1 METFEDGHSDPTHSQ
16 EARGRGDAAF
26 AKGDYDGA
34 ITAYTQA
41 VNANELDSKAWNNRG
56 LVYLRLQNWQQAEYD
71 AKSAILIDRD
81 SKVPNPYGY
90 CIRSLAR
97 QGAGKVDAAI
107 RDLKHAA
114 SLSPNDTRIQTTVSA
129 VEAARPPCPPPP
141 VVTIDYSAFPHLI
154 DMVISFA
161 NAATRVSLGSTCRA
175 LREKIIKIGEH
186 VHITT
191 TEDGCWL
198 LATFAQQSP
207 MGLTFRDPTQVQGP
221 KIHLCLVP
229 DDHRER
235 WADVWGIG
243 LAKVVTL
250 SGPMPA
256 SFVHSLPPRPEVL
269 RIRADEKGRIV
280 EDLSLDNLEASKIVM
295 FSVDVKYHSK
305 TLRTISLSHSVKR
318 LVW

>member
-1 METFEDGHSDPTHSQ
+1 MRAS
-16 EARGRGDAAF
+16 
-26 AKGDYDGA
+26 
-34 ITAYTQA
+34 
-41 VNANELDSKAWNNRG
+41 
-56 LVYLRLQNWQQAEYD
+56 WQQAEYD

-81 SKVPNPYGY
+81 YKVPNPYGY

-175 LREKIIKIGEH
+175 LREKIIKIGEL

-256 SFVHSLPPRPEVL
+256 SFVHSFT
-269 RIRADEKGRIV
+269 A
-280 EDLSLDNLEASKIVM
+280 SLLAQRCCAFEPTRKDAL
-295 FSVDVKYHSK
+295 SK
-305 TLRTISLSHSVKR
+305 TCRWTTLRRPRLSCFLSTSSTTPKLCAPYHCPTPSSASYGYFVPTAILLYSISPIHSFGRPSGSRVQMSQGISSWK
-318 LVW
+318 

>member
-1 METFEDGHSDPTHSQ
+1 MRAS
-16 EARGRGDAAF
+16 
-26 AKGDYDGA
+26 
-34 ITAYTQA
+34 
-41 VNANELDSKAWNNRG
+41 
-56 LVYLRLQNWQQAEYD
+56 WQQAEYD

-97 QGAGKVDAAI
+97 QGAGKLDTAI
-107 RDLKHAA
+107 RDLKRAA

-256 SFVHSLPPRPEVL
+256 LFVHSLPPRPEVL

-295 FSVDVKYHSK
+295 STSSTTPKLCAPQCPTPSSASYGYFVPAAILLCSISPIHSFG
-305 TLRTISLSHSVKR
+305 RPSGSRVQMSQGISTWKSS
-318 LVW
+318 